1 MATRK
6 SFAVIVLFK
15 GFGNGAI
22 SFAYASRI
30 LAGNQPRTHS
40 GSRSSLHFASPPNN
54 IASCMSEPLDI
65 RHLRYFLAV
74 AEAGSFSRAADR
86 LGISQPSVSQQMRD
100 LEAGLRVP
108 LFQRRGKR
116 ILLTPRGLIFQEHAR
131 ALLRQLENLLHEL
144 NGEPGELRG
153 ALHLGVIPVLNVP
166 LVPQLLGA
174 FVADHPAISVTVEE
188 ISSTEIETA
197 LEEGRMDVGLG
208 FLTRHSPNL
217 SYERL
222 CTDEFALILAQNHP
236 WANRRV
242 VNFPK
247 LHQQRL
253 LQLPDSFVMRRMS
266 DEICRKHQVR
276 PHVIAEINAIETLL
290 RSLGP
295 LQAAALMPKIAL
307 RGRENLNLRAIRLR
321 GKNLGLDIGLLRLS
335 DSAANTAVAAFTSL
349 AKATV
354 PKLVRR

>member
-1 MATRK
+1 MPE
-6 SFAVIVLFK
+6 L
-15 GFGNGAI
+15 
-22 SFAYASRI
+22 
-30 LAGNQPRTHS
+30 
-40 GSRSSLHFASPPNN
+40 
-54 IASCMSEPLDI
+54 LDI
-65 RHLRYFLAV
+65 RHLRYFLAI
-74 AEAGSFSRAADR
+74 AEAGSFTRAADR

-116 ILLTPRGLIFQEHAR
+116 ILLTPRGLIFKEHAR
-131 ALLRQLENLLHEL
+131 AVLRQLENFLQEL
-144 NGEPGELRG
+144 NSEPGELRG

-166 LVPQLLGA
+166 LVPHLLGV
-174 FVADHPAISVTVEE
+174 FTADYPAISITVEE

-217 SYERL
+217 RYERL
-222 CTDEFALILAQNHP
+222 CTDQFALIVAENHP

-242 VNFPK
+242 LDLSK

-276 PHVIAEINAIETLL
+276 PHVIAEINAM
-290 RSLGP
+290 R
-295 LQAAALMPKIAL
+295 
-307 RGRENLNLRAIRLR
+307 
-321 GKNLGLDIGLLRLS
+321 
-335 DSAANTAVAAFTSL
+335 VAA
-349 AKATV
+349 
-354 PKLVRR
+354 

>member
-1 MATRK
+1 M
-6 SFAVIVLFK
+6 
-15 GFGNGAI
+15 
-22 SFAYASRI
+22 
-30 LAGNQPRTHS
+30 P
-40 GSRSSLHFASPPNN
+40 
-54 IASCMSEPLDI
+54 EPLEI

-116 ILLTPRGLIFQEHAR
+116 ILLTPSGLIFQEHAR
-131 ALLRQLENLLHEL
+131 AVLHQLENFLQEL
-144 NGEPGELRG
+144 NSEPGELRG

-166 LVPQLLGA
+166 LVPQLLGS
-174 FVADHPAISVTVEE
+174 FTADHPAISMVVEE

-208 FLTRHSPNL
+208 FLTHHSPNL
-217 SYERL
+217 RYERL
-222 CTDEFALILAQNHP
+222 CTDEFTLIVARNHP
-236 WANRRV
+236 WAKRRV
-242 VNFPK
+242 VQFSE

-253 LQLPDSFVMRRMS
+253 LQLPDTFVMRRMT

-276 PHVIAEINAIETLL
+276 PHIVAEINAIETLL
-290 RSLGP
+290 RSLAP
-295 LQAAALMPKIAL
+295 LQAAALMPRIAL
-307 RGRENLNLRAIRLR
+307 RGRESLKLRTVRLQ
-321 GKNLGLDIGLLRLS
+321 GKRLGVDIGLLRLR
-335 DSAANTAVAAFTSL
+335 DSAANSAVAAFTSI

-354 PKLVRR
+354 PKMIKR

>member
-1 MATRK
+1 M
-6 SFAVIVLFK
+6 
-15 GFGNGAI
+15 
-22 SFAYASRI
+22 
-30 LAGNQPRTHS
+30 P
-40 GSRSSLHFASPPNN
+40 
-54 IASCMSEPLDI
+54 EPLDI

-100 LEAGLRVP
+100 LETGLRVA

-131 ALLRQLENLLHEL
+131 AMLHQLENFLQEL
-144 NGEPGELRG
+144 NSEPGELRG
-153 ALHLGVIPVLNVP
+153 ALRLGVIPALNVA

-174 FVADHPAISVTVEE
+174 FSANQPAISITVEE

-217 SYERL
+217 RYERL
-222 CTDEFALILAQNHP
+222 CADEFALIVPQNHP
-236 WANRRV
+236 WANRRFV
-242 VNFPK
+242 DLSQ

-253 LQLPDSFVMRRMS
+253 LQLPDTFVMRRMA
-266 DEICRKHQVR
+266 DEICRKHKVR
-276 PHVIAEINAIETLL
+276 PHVIAEIDAIETLL

-295 LQAAALMPKIAL
+295 LQAATLMPTIAL
-307 RGRENLNLRAIRLR
+307 RGRENLKLRSVRLH
-321 GKNLGLDIGLLRLS
+321 GKNLAVDIGLLRLS
-335 DSAANTAVAAFTSL
+335 DSAANSAVAAFTSL
-349 AKATV
+349 AKRTV
-354 PKLVRR
+354 PKIVKRQIKHIS